1 MKEILGRFQ
10 WRHIKLI
17 LITYALLVGLLVLFQ
32 RFILLHPEKLSKDYF
47 IDLPQST
54 EYDLIVDSKI
64 KINGLRFATRD
75 SVSKGVVLCFH
86 GNYGNVLEYANLAE
100 QFTNLGYD
108 CVLYD
113 YRGYGKTPGRLDE
126 KNFLSDANHVFNNLT
141 RRYDP
146 DQIILYGT
154 GFGCGAA
161 IKVASKNKV
170 KMLILESPY
179 TDIPKLYTNILPIF
193 PFEKASEFIV
203 PAIDWFDKIRCRV
216 EIFHG
221 KYNRFIPLSH
231 SQELLDKAHHPSKN
245 KLTIIDGR
253 NRFDVEQSDIYKQ
266 RIQEILK

>member
-1 MKEILGRFQ
+1 MKEILGRIH

-17 LITYALLVGLLVLFQ
+17 LITYVLLVGFLVLFQ
-32 RFILLHPEKLSKDYF
+32 RFILLHPEKLAKDYF

-100 QFTNLGYD
+100 QFNNLGYD

-113 YRGYGKTPGRLDE
+113 YRGFGKTLGRLDE
-126 KNFLSDANHVFNNLT
+126 KNYLSDANHVFNNLT

-146 DQIILYGT
+146 NQIILYGT

-161 IKVASKNKV
+161 IKVASRNDV

-179 TDIPKLYTNILPIF
+179 TNIPELYTNILPIF
-193 PFEKASEFIV
+193 PFSKVSEFII

-221 KYNRFIPLSH
+221 KDNRFIPLSH
-231 SQELLDKAHHPSKN
+231 SEQLLAKAKNQTKN
-245 KLTIIDGR
+245 KLTIVDGR
-253 NRFDVEQSDIYKQ
+253 NRFDVEQSVEYKQ